1 MKKRFSMTLD
11 PELMRKVDTFI
22 DGTKFRNRSQIVEY
36 LVETGLSHSRPER
49 TAVIL
54 CGGLGTRLRPLTFV
68 TPKPMLPI
76 GYQPLLEY
84 LIRYLKRYEFD
95 RVVLAVGYLQEQ
107 IVRYFS
113 AGDRLGVKIVYNFEK
128 EPLDTGGALKAA
140 QRHVTSDFI
149 VLNGDVI
156 FDTLDFDKLLY
167 FHRTNGALATVV
179 LTRRPDPSRYGIVQ
193 LRDDKTVSRFVE
205 KPKHGPAGESWVNA
219 GIYILSPSIFAKIPG
234 RRKISLERDV
244 FPKLAEEG
252 KIVGYRYEGY
262 WADLGTPEDYMQV
275 QRDLMTGTFKPSTIS
290 DNRGVQELE
299 PE

>member
-11 PELMRKVDTFI
+11 PELMRKVDRFI

-36 LVETGLSHSRPER
+36 LVDAGLSQFRPER

-68 TPKPMLPI
+68 TPKPMLPV

-84 LIRYLKRYEFD
+84 LIRYLKRFEFD

-113 AGDRLGVKIVYNFEK
+113 AGERLGVKILYSFEK
-128 EPLDTGGALKAA
+128 EPLDTGGALKAV
-140 QRHVTSDFI
+140 QRQINSDFL
-149 VLNGDVI
+149 VLNGDVV
-156 FDTLDFDKLLY
+156 FDSIDVDRLLY
-167 FHRTNGALATVV
+167 FHRTSGAVATVV
-179 LTRRPDPSRYGIVQ
+179 LTRRPDVKRYGIVQ
-193 LRDDKTVSRFVE
+193 LRDDKTISQFIE
-205 KPKHGPAGESWVNA
+205 KPKHGPAGENWINA
-219 GIYILSPSIFAKIPG
+219 GVYLLKPAIFAHIPSK
-234 RRKISLERDV
+234 RRVSLERDV
-244 FPKLAEEG
+244 FPKLAEDG

-275 QRDLMTGTFKPSTIS
+275 QRDLMTGTFAPPTITEAAET
-290 DNRGVQELE
+290 QKLE
-299 PE
+299 A